1 MNDDRVGT
9 GGRPPLDDALPGSG
23 DAASDAIPAVA
34 PEAVSPGAPI
44 DGAFSR
50 VRMRVGDAGL
60 ARLQAARVVVVG
72 LGAVGSFAVEALA
85 RSGVGTLRLV
95 DFDDL
100 HPSNLNRQLYAL
112 DSTMGRFKVDVAAA
126 RVRDIN
132 PACRVE
138 GLRTFF
144 DATQADRVLDGM
156 DWCVDAIDSLNSK
169 VALIAACH
177 ARGLPIVSAMGAAD
191 RADPTRVRVTDV
203 SQTDVCPL
211 ARFVRK
217 RLRRLG
223 IASGPI
229 AVWSDEPPMAV
240 PPDRQEA
247 PDAPPDGGR
256 RGRIRRPLP
265 SLAPLPGI
273 FGLAA
278 ASVVL
283 HRIVAG
289 GDGVSASG
297 RTP

>member
-1 MNDDRVGT
+1 MSPKN
-9 GGRPPLDDALPGSG
+9 
-23 DAASDAIPAVA
+23 PAPSPE
-34 PEAVSPGAPI
+34 PEAPTAPI
-44 DGAFSR
+44 DGAFCR
-50 VRMRVGDAGL
+50 VRMRVGDDGL

-112 DSTMGRFKVDVAAA
+112 VGTMGAYKVDVAVQ

-138 GLRTFF
+138 GMRVFF
-144 DATQADRVLDGM
+144 DASQADAVLDGM

-169 VALIAACH
+169 VALIAACTT
-177 ARGLPIVSAMGAAD
+177 RGLPIVSAMGAAD
-191 RADPTRVRVTDV
+191 RSDPTRIRITDV

-223 IASGPI
+223 IVSGPI
-229 AVWSDEPPMAV
+229 AVWSDEPPMPV
-240 PPDRQEA
+240 PTDHQEA
-247 PDAPPDGGR
+247 PDLSPNEGR
-256 RGRIRRPLP
+256 RGRVRRPLP

-278 ASVVL
+278 ANVVL
-283 HRIVAG
+283 QRIVAAPG
-289 GDGVSASG
+289 ADSTCASG

>member
-1 MNDDRVGT
+1 MNTNRAVT
-9 GGRPPLDDALPGSG
+9 GGRATPDDPLPVGRDTDPGALP
-23 DAASDAIPAVA
+23 AAA
-34 PEAVSPGAPI
+34 PDTASPGAPI

-112 DSTMGRFKVDVAAA
+112 DSTMGRFKVDVAVA

-138 GLRTFF
+138 GMRAFF
-144 DATQADRVLDGM
+144 DAAQADRVLDGM

-169 VALIAACH
+169 VALIAACV

-247 PDAPPDGGR
+247 PDAPPDDGR
-256 RGRIRRPLP
+256 RGRVRRPLP

-283 HRIVAG
+283 NRIAAG
-289 GDGVSASG
+289 GEGVSASG

>member
-1 MNDDRVGT
+1 MSRDRPGT
-9 GGRPPLDDALPGSG
+9 GGET
-23 DAASDAIPAVA
+23 V
-34 PEAVSPGAPI
+34 PENTGTAGTAPI
-44 DGAFSR
+44 EGAFSR
-50 VRMRVGDAGL
+50 VRMRVGDEGL

-112 DSTMGRFKVDVAAA
+112 AGTMGRFKVDVAAQ
-126 RVRDIN
+126 RVREIN

-138 GLRTFF
+138 GMRLFF
-144 DATQADRVLDGM
+144 DAAQADRVLDGM
-156 DWCVDAIDSLNSK
+156 DWCIDAIDSLNSK
-169 VALIAACH
+169 VALIAACT
-177 ARGLPIVSAMGAAD
+177 ARNLPIVSAMGAAD
-191 RADPTRVRVTDV
+191 RTDPTRVRVTDL
-203 SQTDVCPL
+203 SGTDVCPL

-229 AVWSDEPPMAV
+229 AVWSDEPPATV
-240 PPDRQEA
+240 APGHAAP

-256 RGRIRRPLP
+256 RGRVRRTLP

-278 ASVVL
+278 ANVVL
-283 HRIVAG
+283 HRVVAG
-289 GDGVSASG
+289 PEASPTDAST

>member
-1 MNDDRVGT
+1 M
-9 GGRPPLDDALPGSG
+9 DADVPIG
-23 DAASDAIPAVA
+23 AA
-34 PEAVSPGAPI
+34 I

-50 VRMRVGDAGL
+50 VRMRVGDAGM

-112 DSTMGRFKVDVAAA
+112 AGTMGRFKVDVAVQ
-126 RVRDIN
+126 RVREIN

-138 GLRTFF
+138 GLRVFF
-144 DATQADRVLDGM
+144 DAGQADRVLDGM
-156 DWCVDAIDSLNSK
+156 DWCIDAIDSLNSK
-169 VALIAACH
+169 VALIAACT
-177 ARGLPIVSAMGAAD
+177 ARSLPIVSAMGAAD
-191 RADPTRVRVTDV
+191 RTDPTRVRVTDV

-229 AVWSDEPPMAV
+229 AVWSDEPPAAV
-240 PPDRQEA
+240 PPECRDV
-247 PDAPPDGGR
+247 PDAPPDEGR
-256 RGRIRRPLP
+256 RGRVRHTLP

-273 FGLAA
+273 FGLTAA
-278 ASVVL
+278 NVVL
-283 HRIVAG
+283 HRVVAG
-289 GDGVSASG
+289 PEASPTDASG

>member
-1 MNDDRVGT
+1 MSGDPFGT
-9 GGRPPLDDALPGSG
+9 GDGTVVNDAG
-23 DAASDAIPAVA
+23 ATAT
-34 PEAVSPGAPI
+34 API

-50 VRMRVGDAGL
+50 VRMRFGDEGM

-112 DSTMGRFKVDVAAA
+112 AGTMGRFKEDVAVQ
-126 RVRDIN
+126 RVREIN
-132 PACRVE
+132 PACHVE
-138 GLRTFF
+138 GMRVFF
-144 DATQADRVLDGM
+144 DAGQADHVLDGM
-156 DWCVDAIDSLNSK
+156 DWCIDAIDSLNSK
-169 VALIAACH
+169 VALIAACM
-177 ARGLPIVSAMGAAD
+177 ARNLPIVSAMGAAD
-191 RADPTRVRVTDV
+191 RTDPTRVRVTDL

-229 AVWSDEPPMAV
+229 AVWSDEPPATV
-240 PPDRQEA
+240 PPDRWDA
-247 PDAPPDGGR
+247 PDEPPDEGR
-256 RGRIRRPLP
+256 RGRVRRTLP

-273 FGLAA
+273 FGLTAA
-278 ASVVL
+278 NVVL
-283 HRIVAG
+283 HRVVAG
-289 GDGVSASG
+289 PGALPTDASE

>member
-1 MNDDRVGT
+1 VTSNDPG
-9 GGRPPLDDALPGSG
+9 ASNLPGL
-23 DAASDAIPAVA
+23 
-34 PEAVSPGAPI
+34 PI

-50 VRMRVGDAGL
+50 VRMRVGDTGL

-112 DSTMGRFKVDVAAA
+112 AGTMGRYKADVAVQ

-138 GLRTFF
+138 GMRTFF
-144 DATQADRVLDGM
+144 DASRTDEVLEGM

-169 VALIAACH
+169 VALIAACT
-177 ARGLPIVSAMGAAD
+177 ARGLPVVSAMGAAD
-191 RADPTRVRVTDV
+191 RTDPTRVRVTDL
-203 SQTDVCPL
+203 SLTDVCPL

-223 IASGPI
+223 IATGPI
-229 AVWSDEPPMAV
+229 AVWSDEPPATSAPDV
-240 PPDRQEA
+240 EATPDTPPD
-247 PDAPPDGGR
+247 DGR
-256 RGRIRRPLP
+256 RGRVRRPLP

-273 FGLAA
+273 FGLTAA
-278 ASVVL
+278 NVVL
-283 HRIVAG
+283 HRVVGEAAS
-289 GDGVSASG
+289 GDATAASG
-297 RTP
+297 RTS